1 MSPSADFKKPSKENK
16 TTVLSQF
23 FLFRSGG
30 PSNVHKTQL
39 NNLTFCLSESRGQ
52 RKFAHRKTKS
62 EKRKKKEKKSRRA
75 ETEREREMEEVRK
88 GEEEKRL
95 KLEHELRLRRAEL
108 YEYRFGTKTRLD
120 SFRSLPIDDVTQ
132 LRIGVFGA
140 TGSGKRSFINT
151 CERAVR
157 ETKKSSVL
165 DSTTVKESTIT
176 LQDYLPE
183 MFFRLV
189 DVRGFFIFTANEVV
203 QFRNILEGKF
213 QTGDNVTRPLDQE
226 GQGNASVM
234 GTSPAFANQ
243 LHGVILVV
251 KANGPWLGDRRFK
264 NYLRPVRDILR
275 LKGNV

>member
-1 MSPSADFKKPSKENK
+1 MLIEKQKREKEIEEE
-16 TTVLSQF
+16 
-23 FLFRSGG
+23 R
-30 PSNVHKTQL
+30 
-39 NNLTFCLSESRGQ
+39 
-52 RKFAHRKTKS
+52 RK
-62 EKRKKKEKKSRRA
+62 A
-75 ETEREREMEEVRK
+75 EEQKLREREMEEVRK

-120 SFRSLPIDDVTQ
+120 SFRGLPIDDVSQ

-157 ETKKSSVL
+157 ETEKSSVL

-189 DVRGFFIFTANEVV
+189 DVRGFFNFNGNEDVE
-203 QFRNILEGKF
+203 FRNIVEGKF
-213 QTGDNVTRPLDQE
+213 QPGDNVTRPLDLE

-234 GTSPAFANQ
+234 GLSPAFANQ

-251 KANGPWLGDRRFK
+251 KANDPWLSDGRFK
-264 NYLRPVRDILR
+264 NYLKPVRDILHQ
-275 LKGNV
+275 KGTF